1 MTRFKQIEQAGLD
14 LGQDLFLPTFI
25 KGAEWADQN
34 QDRSAVNY
42 LETELIDQR
51 RAMDQID
58 LELHKTKEKLSVALK
73 ALNRLALLQSG
84 ELDYTQEF
92 FEITKMTIRD
102 ALDKISK
109 I

>member
-1 MTRFKQIEQAGLD
+1 MTRFKQIEQAGIS
-14 LGQDLFLPTFI
+14 LGQNLFLPTFI

-51 RAMDQID
+51 RAMNQID
-58 LELHKTKEKLSVALK
+58 LELHKTKERLSIALK
-73 ALNRLALLQSG
+73 TLNKLAILQSG

-92 FEITKMTIRD
+92 FEITKVTVRD
-102 ALDKISK
+102 TLDKISK